1 MIDVEKSTKMKLD
14 VSITLM
20 IYTYIRPSLLTKTSF
35 QDGQLASLRKTS
47 NAALVKI
54 GNNLK
59 RLQDKVEDYK
69 KVADEEASR
78 QSSTAATQAQPQQET
93 NIDAAQTGIP
103 QDVNERSFYLSA
115 SSSESDFSGA

>member
-1 MIDVEKSTKMKLD
+1 MKLD
-14 VSITLM
+14 
-20 IYTYIRPSLLTKTSF
+20 
-35 QDGQLASLRKTS
+35 DGQLASLRKTI

-115 SSSESDFSGA
+115 SSSKSDFSGA